1 MESRESTTDGLIAIP
16 KQVTADQ
23 VHDAGND
30 TQNAEGPAQPVTR
43 DNCAHCEGVDQAAET
58 RSGRINA
65 HRYSAVLVKP
75 LRGDADATHEE
86 EAHAPA
92 ETDTLAKEDVPFLG
106 RE

>member
-1 MESRESTTDGLIAIP
+1 MESRESTADGLIAVAE
-16 KQVTADQ
+16 QVTADQ

-30 TQNAEGPAQPVTR
+30 TQNAERPAQPVAR
-43 DNCAHCEGVDQAAET
+43 DNSAHCEGVDQAAET
-58 RSGRINA
+58 RSGGIDA
-65 HRYSAVLVKP
+65 HRYAAVLVKP
-75 LRGDADATHEE
+75 LRGDSHATHEK